1 MLKLFRISFYKM
13 EASANDFIVVDNRK
27 KVLREPRK
35 FAIRFCERHTGIG
48 ADGVLLVEPSRK
60 ARFKM
65 RIINADGSEAEMCGN
80 GSRCVALYAR
90 KALRLPAKFE
100 METLAGIIG
109 AEVRGETVKV
119 RLSDPR
125 DYRESFFLDVAGK
138 PYAFNF
144 INTGV
149 PHAVHFVPR
158 LGSVAVEEFGA
169 AVRHHAH
176 FKPAGTNVNFV
187 EVTGGDSIAVRTYER
202 GVGETR
208 ACGTGVTASAL
219 VSALTGRVKPPVKVR
234 TFGGEIL
241 TVCFNLN
248 GLSAGDVHLE
258 GRARFVF
265 KGEVAK

>member
-1 MLKLFRISFYKM
+1 MRASVISFYKM

-27 KVLREPRK
+27 KAVRDPRK
-35 FAIRFCERHTGIG
+35 FAVRFCERHIG
-48 ADGVLLVEPSRK
+48 VGGDGVLLVEPSRR

-65 RIINADGSEAEMCGN
+65 RILNADGSEAEMCGN
-80 GSRCVALYAR
+80 GSRCVALFAH
-90 KALRLPAKFE
+90 KVLRLPAKFE

-119 RLSDPR
+119 RLSDPK
-125 DYRESFFLDVAGK
+125 DYRESFFLDVSGK
-138 PYAFNF
+138 PYPFNF

-149 PHAVHFVPR
+149 PHAVHFVPQLASVDVDR
-158 LGSVAVEEFGA
+158 LGA

-187 EVTGGDSIAVRTYER
+187 EVTGGDSISVRTYER
-202 GVGETR
+202 GVGETQ

-241 TVCFNLN
+241 TVYFLLN
-248 GLSAGDVHLE
+248 GRSAGEVHLE

-265 KGEVAK
+265 KGEVTR